1 MPNNH
6 ARFINRKLA
15 LKGATNIVLLAF
27 FFGNVFFSTD
37 AQMRAISGGTFIMGM
52 SGGKTNETPEHQVE
66 LSSFSIDALE
76 VTRAQYDSCVNS
88 GVCTP
93 AHDSDGQCIAW
104 NGRNFIRAR
113 IVKQDKD
120 AELPVVCVT
129 WYQARD
135 YCSYKGKK
143 LPSEAQWEY
152 AALAG
157 RKATFTW
164 GDERPDA
171 TRCAQ
176 GKPKKTGSFTANPW
190 GLFDMTGNV
199 WEWVSD
205 RYQSDYYLT
214 SESKDPEGPDAGQ
227 YRAIRG
233 GGWYSAAEQL
243 RIKNRHW
250 FEPNFG
256 EVSIGFR
263 CAK

>member
-1 MPNNH
+1 M
-6 ARFINRKLA
+6 NRTRT
-15 LKGATNIVLLAF
+15 LKGTTKTFIAAILV
-27 FFGNVFFSTD
+27 GSVFFTAN
-37 AQMRAISGGTFIMGM
+37 AQMSRISGGSFIMGT
-52 SGGKTNETPEHQVE
+52 SDGKTNEAPEHQVE

-76 VTRAQYDSCVNS
+76 VTSAQYDSCVNA
-88 GVCTP
+88 GVCAP

-113 IVKQDKD
+113 IVRQDKD

-135 YCSYKGKK
+135 YCNYKGKK

-152 AALAG
+152 SALSG
-157 RKATFTW
+157 RKATFSW

-176 GKPKKTGSFTANPW
+176 GKPKKAGSFIANPW

-214 SESKDPEGPDAGQ
+214 SEPADPEGPDAGQ
-227 YRAIRG
+227 YRVIRG
-233 GGWYSAAEQL
+233 GGWYSDPEQL

>member
-1 MPNNH
+1 
-6 ARFINRKLA
+6 
-15 LKGATNIVLLAF
+15 
-27 FFGNVFFSTD
+27 
-37 AQMRAISGGTFIMGM
+37 
-52 SGGKTNETPEHQVE
+52 VE

-76 VTRAQYDSCVNS
+76 ITSAQYDSCVKA

-93 AHDSDGQCIAW
+93 AHENDGQCIAW
-104 NGRNFIRAR
+104 NGQKFIRAR

-120 AELPVVCVT
+120 SQLPVVCVT

-157 RKATFTW
+157 RKTTFAW
-164 GDERPDA
+164 GDERPDP
-171 TRCAQ
+171 TRCAQASQ
-176 GKPKKTGSFTANPW
+176 GKPKKPGSFAANQW

-205 RYQSDYYLT
+205 RYQSDYYST
-214 SESKDPEGPDAGQ
+214 SEPADPEGPDAGQ
-227 YRAIRG
+227 YRVIRG
-233 GGWYSAAEQL
+233 GGWYSGAEQL